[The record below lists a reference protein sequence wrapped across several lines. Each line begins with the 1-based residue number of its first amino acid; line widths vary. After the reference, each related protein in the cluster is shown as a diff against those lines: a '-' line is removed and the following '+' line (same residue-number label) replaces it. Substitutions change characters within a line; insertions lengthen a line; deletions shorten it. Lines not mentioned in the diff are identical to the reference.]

1 MVLERPNS
9 SAMYEEK
16 IKVFQVWWVFLR
28 QDMVHFIDIIE
39 EEVMKRHHRGRGN
52 EECCEISTFN

>member
-39 EEVMKRHHRGRGN
+39 EEVMKN
-52 EECCEISTFN
+52 VVKFLLLTK

>member
-1 MVLERPNS
+1 MCLKMVLERPNS

-16 IKVFQVWWVFLR
+16 IKVFQVWWGFLR

-39 EEVMKRHHRGRGN
+39 EEVMKN
-52 EECCEISTFN
+52 VVKFLLLTK

>member
-1 MVLERPNS
+1 MVLERPSS
-9 SAMYEEK
+9 SAIYEEK

-39 EEVMKRHHRGRGN
+39 EEVMKN
-52 EECCEISTFN
+52 VVKYLLLTKYISKF